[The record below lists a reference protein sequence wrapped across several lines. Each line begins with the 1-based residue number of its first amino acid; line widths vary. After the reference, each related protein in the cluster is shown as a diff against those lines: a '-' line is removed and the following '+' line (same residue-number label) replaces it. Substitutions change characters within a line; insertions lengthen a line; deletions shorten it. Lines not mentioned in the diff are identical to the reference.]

1 MQSSGAFPL
10 HFETNYV
17 MLEQLEFWE
26 RLHWEW

>member
-10 HFETNYV
+10 RFETNHV